1 MCTLGRRRGCKPSAT
16 VRLVCS
22 GWKCRHDALAGP
34 QVLCALTDEGMQ
46 AVSTSLDLW
55 GCSKVTDEGE
65 RVLSLTGRT
74 SKRYHT
80 PMPV

>member
-1 MCTLGRRRGCKPSAT
+1 
-16 VRLVCS
+16 
-22 GWKCRHDALAGP
+22 
-34 QVLCALTDEGMQ
+34 MQ